1 MVKLVLFV
9 LFNVF
14 SNVSS
19 NFLSGWIDIHTPCI
33 RLTFLHL
40 ECLRPWS
47 IFNRTQE
54 LHLAQCVF
62 YTLDCEGKLR
72 VKFISEAYYSLLNKK
87 KTVFVA
93 DRAIELFDIFCP
105 LFMICCLVEFDP
117 SFILGDFYLGPHSKG
132 KPSQTSIVWKYFMLG
147 FAWRD
152 ICRKYWNLFLR
163 RCILQS
169 LRKSSVINSLK
180 LDVISIAW
188 LAEFISHALQIAS
201 ASYIPYELR
210 PRQGWQIQSYIEGH

>member
-1 MVKLVLFV
+1 MKL
-9 LFNVF
+9 
-14 SNVSS
+14 
-19 NFLSGWIDIHTPCI
+19 IDETP
-33 RLTFLHL
+33 
-40 ECLRPWS
+40 S
-47 IFNRTQE
+47 
-54 LHLAQCVF
+54 
-62 YTLDCEGKLR
+62 
-72 VKFISEAYYSLLNKK
+72 SLL
-87 KTVFVA
+87 KTLPVKQVSAAVKSCWVIWYILPTLQDF
-93 DRAIELFDIFCP
+93 
-105 LFMICCLVEFDP
+105 CLVKFDP
-117 SFILGDFYLGPHSKG
+117 SFILGDVYLCPHSKG